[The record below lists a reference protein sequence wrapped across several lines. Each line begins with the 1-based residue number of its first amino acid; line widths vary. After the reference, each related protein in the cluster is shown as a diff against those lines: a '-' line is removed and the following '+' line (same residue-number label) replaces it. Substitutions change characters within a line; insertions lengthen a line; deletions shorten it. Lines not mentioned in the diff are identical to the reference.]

1 MVDQSKSTV
10 LMGEQTGDQHDNH
23 TNHKVT
29 TSPIELLKNIDWP
42 FDTPELYKIAF
53 NFFKENES
61 KAFHPSYDQRVA
73 FIAYTLQEK
82 YGKFNAD
89 KARPLGALD
98 FVGHDRRNAWIALE
112 SMSKSDAQLEFIKL
126 LDTLCPL
133 FRPYVIAVKCDL
145 DEKERKRKELK
156 ELERQKQ
163 IELEEQDKRKAEE
176 EKMRIELEKKQK
188 YEEQK
193 RIIQDILNRQTIH
206 QFGSYAKQ
214 QYPDNPE
221 LQQQLITQLQEQ
233 HFQQYIQ
240 QMMEQSSELFDG
252 NVQSLTKNLVGDESN
267 TVNELETRNDS
278 ISREETITQENTF
291 DEEED
296 DSEEEEEEEEEET
309 MNPANRSVS
318 NASMWT
324 RKDIDTFKDTIRTE
338 GGDGILKVGHGE
350 IATIRVPT
358 HENGNC
364 IFWEFAT
371 DSYDIGFG
379 LLFEWNSTP
388 GNQLSIHISE
398 SEDEDDEE
406 GESDQCP
413 NDVEKGT
420 TNSTMEMMPS
430 SKLNNVQSSISVII
444 PIYRRDSH
452 EEVFAGSHSYP
463 GKGVYLFK
471 FDNSYSLW
479 RSKTLYYRVYYTKET

>member
-1 MVDQSKSTV
+1 MRT
-10 LMGEQTGDQHDNH
+10 HRNH
-23 TNHKVT
+23 VPFYLANMY
-29 TSPIELLKNIDWP
+29 SGLCSIDSNYYIDCMLLIY
-42 FDTPELYKIAF
+42 LCSF
-53 NFFKENES
+53 NYS
-61 KAFHPSYDQRVA
+61 HLPR
-73 FIAYTLQEK
+73 
-82 YGKFNAD
+82 
-89 KARPLGALD
+89 
-98 FVGHDRRNAWIALE
+98 
-112 SMSKSDAQLEFIKL
+112 
-126 LDTLCPL
+126 
-133 FRPYVIAVKCDL
+133 
-145 DEKERKRKELK
+145 
-156 ELERQKQ
+156 
-163 IELEEQDKRKAEE
+163 
-176 EKMRIELEKKQK
+176 
-188 YEEQK
+188 

-406 GESDQCP
+406 G
-413 NDVEKGT
+413 
-420 TNSTMEMMPS
+420 ML
-430 SKLNNVQSSISVII
+430 LN
-444 PIYRRDSH
+444 
-452 EEVFAGSHSYP
+452 
-463 GKGVYLFK
+463 
-471 FDNSYSLW
+471 
-479 RSKTLYYRVYYTKET
+479 YYKICKY